1 MAVPAGAAA
10 TGVGMTAVAQIDI
23 RWRTGNAVGEA
34 CFSLPTGVTAL
45 IGPSGAGKTTLA
57 RLIAGLET
65 PDTGSIAI
73 DGQKVFDGKAHVA
86 LPAEAR
92 AVALVPQESALFPH
106 MTVYENISFSCR
118 ISEAELMD
126 LCEKAGIRH
135 LLDSRPHRISG
146 GEARRVA
153 IIRAMASAPKLLILD
168 EPLNGLDPIRRKDM
182 MALIRN
188 LHRTTG
194 QTVLMIT
201 HQAEE
206 MLTVADSAVLMDGL
220 RAAIH
225 GPLHTVFSHP
235 ETARL
240 LQLDDAGELIAAEIC
255 DRADG
260 MVACALGAQK
270 LWLPDDGEEMGSR
283 VRLRILARDVAISR
297 THIDGISIINQIEC
311 CLVHINRGDRSAA
324 LMLVPKGTDMH
335 LTSRITCRS
344 LDALALREGDTVYA
358 LIKAV
363 AVKELVVTAKSAG
376 DS

>member
-1 MAVPAGAAA
+1 MK
-10 TGVGMTAVAQIDI
+10 AVAQIDI
-23 RWRTGNAVGEA
+23 TWRTGNTTGEA
-34 CFSLPTGVTAL
+34 CFSLSTGVTAL

-65 PDTGSIAI
+65 PDTGTITL
-73 DGQKVFDGKAHVA
+73 GGHTVFDSQKHVTE
-86 LPAEAR
+86 PAQSR
-92 AVALVPQESALFPH
+92 GIALVPQESAIFPH
-106 MTVYENISFSCR
+106 MTVYENISFACR
-118 ISEAELMD
+118 IGETELMD

-135 LLDSRPHRISG
+135 LLDNRPHQISG

-168 EPLNGLDPIRRKDM
+168 EPLNGLDPLRRKDM
-182 MALIRN
+182 MALIRK
-188 LHRTTG
+188 LHHTTG
-194 QTVLMIT
+194 QAVVMIT

-206 MLTVADSAVLMDGL
+206 MLTVADNAVLMDGL
-220 RAAIH
+220 RATIH

-260 MVACALGAQK
+260 MVACALGEQK
-270 LWLPDDGEEMGSR
+270 LWLTDDGEEIGSK
-283 VRLRILARDVAISR
+283 VRLRILGRDVAISR
-297 THIDGISIINQIEC
+297 SRVEGISVINQIEC
-311 CLVHINRGDRSAA
+311 CLVHVNRGDRSAA
-324 LMLVPKGTDMH
+324 LMLVPKGTDLH

-358 LIKAV
+358 LVKAV
-363 AVKELVVTAKSAG
+363 AVKELVVTAKNAG